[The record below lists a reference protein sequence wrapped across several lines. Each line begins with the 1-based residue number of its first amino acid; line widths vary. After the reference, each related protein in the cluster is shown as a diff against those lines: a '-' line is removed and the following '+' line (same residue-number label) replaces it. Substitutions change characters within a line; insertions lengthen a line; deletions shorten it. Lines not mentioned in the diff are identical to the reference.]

1 MRYQK
6 IFNESDILLA
16 LEDSPLMLRKIAQ
29 RVSCSEMTLRKLLK
43 PLIESGEV
51 EVINIG
57 SSDKKPVNL
66 YRNNVKRKGKL
77 LIQ

>member
-16 LEDSPLMLRKIAQ
+16 LEDSPLMLRRLAQ
-29 RVSCSEMTLRKLLK
+29 RVGCSEMTLRKLLK

-51 EVINIG
+51 ELLNMG

-66 YRNNVKRKGKL
+66 YRNVKRNR
-77 LIQ
+77 